1 MVDGFR
7 DLTADI
13 SSKHFAG
20 AHLASKASRVEFLP
34 VNWHDKLHGED
45 TGTDSRIQ
53 PLTLRSIPKLR
64 SFVNDTLLDVL
75 FYTSPLYCQ
84 TILDTVCGEINRM
97 FKLFS
102 SRNPGKASQSLSV
115 QCTKTI

>member
-7 DLTADI
+7 DLTAEI

-20 AHLASKASRVEFLP
+20 AHLASKANRVEFLP

-84 TILDTVCGEINRM
+84 TILDTVCTEINRM
-97 FKLFS
+97 FKLFCT
-102 SRNPGKASQSLSV
+102 RNPGRGDCCYEKE
-115 QCTKTI
+115 I